1 MQRPSVEEQNH
12 NLFRLITPTIF
23 ISNVFSEFAQGI
35 GKAPPEI
42 DNSSCRKLLRRS
54 VATLCAHSGY
64 DGKRFEMCINSLLLC
79 EKDPIYIVQVKNKP
93 KNKILF
99 VKLPSYLVVYFLIR
113 YILGCTESVLE
124 TLTDSCHEYL
134 LQMTKLMRQAVD
146 AEAREGASPFPV
158 G

>member
-12 NLFRLITPTIF
+12 KLFRLITPTIF
-23 ISNVFSEFAQGI
+23 ISNVFSEFVQGL

-79 EKDPIYIVQVKNKP
+79 EKDPIYIVEVKNKP

-99 VKLPSYLVVYFLIR
+99 VKLPSYLVVYFSYSLHFRLYWIGFR
-113 YILGCTESVLE
+113 DFNRQLPWISSSDDQADE
-124 TLTDSCHEYL
+124 TSCG
-134 LQMTKLMRQAVD
+134 R
-146 AEAREGASPFPV
+146 RS
-158 G
+158 